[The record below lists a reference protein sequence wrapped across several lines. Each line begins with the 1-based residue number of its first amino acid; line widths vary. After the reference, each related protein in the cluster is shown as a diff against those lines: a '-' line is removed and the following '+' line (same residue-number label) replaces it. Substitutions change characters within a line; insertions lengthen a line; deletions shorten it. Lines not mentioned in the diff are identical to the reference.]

1 MMGETSLKEIRE
13 KLRPHFVRD
22 RRTIS
27 GLRAKTPEGK
37 RVLEV
42 LEPLIEVLQKIV
54 PAPKK
59 PRPAKK
65 R

>member
-13 KLRPHFVRD
+13 KLQPHLVRD
-22 RRTIS
+22 HRTIS

-42 LEPLIEVLQKIV
+42 LEPLIEVLEKIV
-54 PAPKK
+54 LPPNK
-59 PRPAKK
+59 PRRKK
-65 R
+65 NR